1 MTKPVSEAELHAYV
15 DGQLGDDRRAQIEA
29 YLVAH
34 PAEAA
39 RVQVYREQNQALH
52 TLFDPILREPVPED
66 IRPSPGRRTALRFG
80 SYVRQYAAMLVAALI
95 GGVVG
100 WSVHG
105 PADSVLLAAPSLARQ
120 AAVAHVVYAPD
131 VRHPVEVAADQE
143 AHLVQWLSRRVGAP
157 LRPPQLGD
165 IGYELVGGRLL
176 PSDTGPAAQ
185 FMFQDDS
192 GRRLT
197 LYVRLVASGAGEMA
211 FRFAQEQNVGVF
223 YWVESS
229 LAYALSG
236 ELSKPELLRVAHAV
250 YQALQRE

>member
-1 MTKPVSEAELHAYV
+1 MTKPISEAELHAYV
-15 DGQLGDDRRAQIEA
+15 DGQLSDDRRAEIEA

-39 RVQVYREQNQALH
+39 RVQVYQEQNQALH

-66 IRPSPGRRTALRFG
+66 IRPSRGRGTALRLG

-105 PADSVLLAAPSLARQ
+105 PADPVLVAAPSLARQ

-197 LYVRLVASGAGEMA
+197 LYVRLVASGKGETA

-236 ELSKPELLRVAHAV
+236 ELNKPELLRVAHAV
-250 YQALQRE
+250 YQALQPE